1 MLIKLNEIW
10 LKEKDRK
17 LKLDIELNKLRK
29 TILKLGPEE
38 IAEQLNCI
46 ISLVNVSNH
55 DYANRIEVLEKNQK
69 TDESDESLLM
79 KRQEEEIES
88 LTNKIIES

>member
-1 MLIKLNEIW
+1 M
-10 LKEKDRK
+10 
-17 LKLDIELNKLRK
+17 NKLRK

-38 IAEQLNCI
+38 IADQLNCI

-69 TDESDESLLM
+69 ADESDEFLLIR
-79 KRQEEEIES
+79 RQEEEIES
-88 LTNKIIES
+88 LTKKIIESEDQITELKN